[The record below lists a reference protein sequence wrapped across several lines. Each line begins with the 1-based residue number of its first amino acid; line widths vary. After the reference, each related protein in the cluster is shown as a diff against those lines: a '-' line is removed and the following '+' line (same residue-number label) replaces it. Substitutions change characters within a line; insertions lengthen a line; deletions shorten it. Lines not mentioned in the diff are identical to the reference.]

1 MLEVKFCEN
10 NFQHG
15 TDAIVEKLKENHED
29 VKVEVESC
37 LGDCGECANGP
48 FAVLDGQFIQ
58 ADTPDELYELIENEI
73 G

>member
-29 VKVEVESC
+29 VNVEVEAC
-37 LGDCGECANGP
+37 LGECGECAIGP
-48 FAVLDGQFIQ
+48 FALVEGQLIQ
-58 ADTPDELYELIENEI
+58 ADTPNELYELIEHEL